1 MDGKYQSDKQK
12 IMAIYDQLPD
22 EVRTYIQR
30 RNISTSLHE
39 LVIIKN
45 KCKMVSGKKM
55 VDELNKYDE
64 FNELL
69 RGMIT

>member
-1 MDGKYQSDKQK
+1 MDGKHQSDKQK

-22 EVRTYIQR
+22 EVRSYIQK
-30 RNISTSLHE
+30 RNIGTSLHE

-55 VDELNKYDE
+55 VDELNKYDQ

-69 RGMIT
+69 RGMIK

>member
-1 MDGKYQSDKQK
+1 
-12 IMAIYDQLPD
+12 MAIYDQLPD
-22 EVRTYIQR
+22 EVRSYIQK
-30 RNISTSLHE
+30 RNIRTSLHE

-55 VDELNKYDE
+55 VSELNKYDE

-69 RGMIT
+69 RGIVR

>member
-1 MDGKYQSDKQK
+1 MDGKHQSDKQK

-22 EVRTYIQR
+22 EVRSYIQR
-30 RNISTSLHE
+30 RNTSTSLHE